1 MTQTRTAMVIGGG
14 IAGPAVALAL
24 HKAGITP
31 VVYEAHPGS
40 ADGTG
45 AFLTVAS
52 NGIGALAVLDADR
65 PVTDAGF
72 PTPWITLRSGTGKY
86 LGRTP
91 TGQAAPGGA
100 ASHTIKR
107 ADLYRALHD
116 QALARGIGIEHGK
129 RLSTAQDTANAVRAA
144 FTDGS
149 TASADVLV
157 GCDGIHS
164 AVRAVIDSRAP
175 APRYERLLTTGGYA
189 RGVPVS
195 GEPGSYEMIFGR
207 RAFFGYV
214 QAPGGEIWWF
224 ANLPRQ
230 QEPARGETES
240 LGEADRRHLL
250 LEAFAEDAGPACAL
264 IEATSQI
271 MSLSPVH
278 TLPSLPRWHR
288 GRMAVAGDAAHA
300 PSPTSGQG
308 ASLSMED
315 GVVLAMCLRD
325 TPDPAAALA
334 RFERARRARAERIT
348 KWAARFNS
356 SKAAGPLARVIRDAM
371 LPPLLKM
378 TAGSKAVRQNFA
390 YHLDWNAPLPR
401 NA

>member
-1 MTQTRTAMVIGGG
+1 MIIGGG

-31 VVYEAHPGS
+31 VVYEAHPGG

-52 NGIGALAVLDADR
+52 NGMDALRVLDADR
-65 PVTDAGF
+65 PIADAGF
-72 PTPWITLRSGTGKY
+72 PTPWITLRSGTGKH

-91 TGQAAPGGA
+91 TGQAPPGGA

-107 ADLYRALHD
+107 SDLYRALHD
-116 QALARGIGIEHGK
+116 QALARGISIEHGK
-129 RLSTAQDTANAVRAA
+129 RLSAAQDTGGSVHAV

-189 RGVPVS
+189 RGVPVG

-214 QAPGGEIWWF
+214 QAPGGDIWWF

-230 QEPARGETES
+230 EEPARGEAES
-240 LGEADRRHLL
+240 LSETGRRQLL

-264 IEATSQI
+264 IEATPQI
-271 MSLSPVH
+271 MPLSPVH
-278 TLPSLPRWHR
+278 TLPRLPHWHQ

-308 ASLSMED
+308 ASLSIED
-315 GVVLAMCLRD
+315 GVVVAMCLRD

-334 RFERARRARAERIT
+334 LFERARRARAERIT

-371 LPPLLKM
+371 LPPVLKM
-378 TAGSKAVRQNFA
+378 TAGSTAVRRNFG